1 MKLLVAG
8 ATGFVGSRLVKAL
21 VDAGHEVRALTRRP
35 EEYDGPGTAVGG
47 DVADPGSLAAALE
60 GCEAAYYLVHSLD
73 TADFAE
79 RDAEGARTFGRVA
92 RTAQVKRII
101 YLGGLGEE
109 APSGSDGS
117 DGLSPHLRS
126 RQDVEKF
133 LGEAGVPVT
142 SIRAGI
148 IIGHGGLSWELMRQL
163 VAHLPVMVTP
173 RWVRTKAQPVGLG
186 DVVRYLTAVLDL
198 PETVGRVYEIGGPE
212 IMTYEQAMH
221 RIARVQHRPLLI
233 GPVPLLTPRL
243 SSRWLALVT
252 DVNVQTATNLIES
265 MSNEVVVHDDALR
278 RLVGLTPTP
287 FDDTVRAALDER
299 EAVTSDQ

>member
-1 MKLLVAG
+1 MKVLVAG

-21 VDAGHEVRALTRRP
+21 ADAGHEVRALTRRP
-35 EEYDGPGTAVGG
+35 EEYAGPGTAVGG
-47 DVADPGSLAAALE
+47 DVADADSLAPALA

-73 TADFAE
+73 SPDFAE
-79 RDAEGARTFGRVA
+79 RDADGARTFGRAA
-92 RTAQVKRII
+92 RAAQVQRII
-101 YLGGLGEE
+101 YLGGLGE
-109 APSGSDGS
+109 ADSSGQDGK
-117 DGLSPHLRS
+117 GLSPHLRS
-126 RQDVEKF
+126 RQEVEN
-133 LGEAGVPVT
+133 LLAEAGVPVT

-173 RWVRTKAQPVGLG
+173 RWVRTKAQPVGLA

-212 IMTYEQAMH
+212 IMTYETAMH
-221 RIARVQHRPLLI
+221 RIARVRHRPLLI
-233 GPVPLLTPRL
+233 GPVPLLTPKL

-252 DVNVQTATNLIES
+252 DVNVQTATNLVES
-265 MSNEVVVHDDALR
+265 MSNEVIVHDDALR

-287 FDDTVRAALDER
+287 FDEAVREALDER
-299 EAVTSDQ
+299 EAAGDP

>member
-1 MKLLVAG
+1 MKVLVAG

-21 VDAGHEVRALTRRP
+21 EEAGHEVRALTRRP
-35 EEYDGPGTAVGG
+35 EEYGGPGTAVGG
-47 DVADPGSLAAALE
+47 DVADADSLAPALA
-60 GCEAAYYLVHSLD
+60 GCEVAYYLVHSLD
-73 TADFAE
+73 SPDFAE
-79 RDAEGARTFGRVA
+79 RDADGARTFGRSA
-92 RTAQVKRII
+92 RAAQVKRIV

-109 APSGSDGS
+109 DPGGSDGQ
-117 DGLSPHLRS
+117 GLSPHLRS
-126 RQDVEKF
+126 RQEVET
-133 LGEAGVPVT
+133 LLAEAGVPVT

-173 RWVRTKAQPVGLG
+173 RWVRTKAQPVGLA

-212 IMTYEQAMH
+212 IMTYEEAMH
-221 RIARVQHRPLLI
+221 RIARVRHRPLLI
-233 GPVPLLTPRL
+233 GPVPLLTPKL

-252 DVNVQTATNLIES
+252 DVDVQTATNLVES
-265 MSNEVVVHDDALR
+265 MSNEVIVHDDSLR

-287 FDDTVRAALDER
+287 FDEAVREALDER
-299 EAVTSDQ
+299 EVAGEP